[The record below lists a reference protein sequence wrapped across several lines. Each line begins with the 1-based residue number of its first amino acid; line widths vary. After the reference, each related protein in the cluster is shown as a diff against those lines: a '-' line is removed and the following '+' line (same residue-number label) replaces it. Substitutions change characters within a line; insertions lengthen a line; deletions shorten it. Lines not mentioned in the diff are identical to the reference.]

1 MIKIYNA
8 YIRSLVLQLLGHVR
22 LAQMSKMFLLNVV
35 ETEPLVRSEPSCKD
49 LLLGAMKYHLLPDQR
64 SDFAS
69 KQTEQRS
76 PDGLMPYIFAIGE
89 HSTKKCL

>member
-1 MIKIYNA
+1 
-8 YIRSLVLQLLGHVR
+8 
-22 LAQMSKMFLLNVV
+22 MSKMFLLNVV

-76 PDGLMPYIFAIGE
+76 PDGLMPYIFAIGKFARPIVYE
-89 HSTKKCL
+89 NVRKPVHTAVYHRRHTKDSFKT

>member
-1 MIKIYNA
+1 
-8 YIRSLVLQLLGHVR
+8 
-22 LAQMSKMFLLNVV
+22 MFLLNVV

-76 PDGLMPYIFAIGE
+76 PDGLMPYIFAIGKFSSKVYAGLMFAML
-89 HSTKKCL
+89 HRANRLGFPLPTYIYTPI

>member
-1 MIKIYNA
+1 
-8 YIRSLVLQLLGHVR
+8 
-22 LAQMSKMFLLNVV
+22 MSKMFLLNVV

-76 PDGLMPYIFAIGE
+76 PDGLMPYIFAIGKSS
-89 HSTKKCL
+89 STMYTDT

>member
-1 MIKIYNA
+1 MIKIYNI
-8 YIRSLVLQLLGHVR
+8 YDVLQLLGHVR

-76 PDGLMPYIFAIGE
+76 PDGLMPYIFAIGKYP
-89 HSTKKCL
+89 TKKYL